1 MRRFDE
7 YPHPEDLYLHEHE
20 LYMKYKH
27 LPEPERSYLMN
38 RVKGIRLDLK
48 VKKQKQQ
55 QIEKQKQKQY
65 EKELEEKIAKAAEE
79 QIGKAFAE
87 VFKDLFK

>member
-48 VKKQKQQ
+48 VKKQKQ
-55 QIEKQKQKQY
+55 Y

-79 QIGKAFAE
+79 QIGKAFDE
-87 VFKDLFK
+87 VSKDLFK